1 MKAIVR
7 KSLKNLSEERVLAAI
22 DAGYDVGRLMIEY
35 GATPDA
41 FSKHFIKS
49 FGRDRAMELIKGLAE
64 NKEKKKASTMVTITL
79 RSGDDPKKEI
89 SVSGIIDGQ
98 SSVADKR
105 EKIDHIFDMLAERV
119 SDQMLEQHEQEPDDD
134 FDFSAMDETI
144 GQAVLSRV
152 REQQL
157 RRELQELFD
166 KEDSM
171 LAEVELSIKNAM
183 LKRDDAAIKIS
194 DINAE
199 LRSCENERSALEIR
213 IGRCQENLDWGLPR
227 RKSDLHRK
235 ATDALSRLNSCS
247 GKNREKQEK
256 KYSALLTEIE
266 NCESEIKAAA
276 EKLARLNEA
285 LETLRSRI
293 AMLTD
298 EKSHLKDTLKDV
310 DSELKKLE
318 AQKKKMLQAR
328 FYLKMYEEG
337 VSVTTR
343 NVEND
348 LVSDDI
354 RPMTDPEISGSMDWT
369 DKLRTYEE
377 KTGKSLSSY
386 DIVALVRILY
396 LAPKQKQGY
405 EIVYGEGTE
414 YLSDTITYF
423 LGRK

>member
-1 MKAIVR
+1 MKARTV

-49 FGRDRAMELIKGLAE
+49 FGRDRATELIKGLAE
-64 NKEKKKASTMVTITL
+64 NKEKKKASTMVTVTL

-105 EKIDHIFDMLAERV
+105 EKIDRIFDMLAKRIG
-119 SDQMLEQHEQEPDDD
+119 DQMLEQHESEPDDD
-134 FDFSAMDETI
+134 FDFSAVDETI

-166 KEDSM
+166 KEDLL
-171 LAEVELSIKNAM
+171 LADVELSIKNAM
-183 LKRDDAAIKIS
+183 LKRDDIATKIS

-199 LRSCENERSALEIR
+199 LRSCENDRSALEIR
-213 IGRCQENLDWGLPR
+213 ISRCQENCDWGLPK

-256 KYSALLTEIE
+256 KYSSLLAEIE
-266 NCESEIKAAA
+266 ECEREMEVAA
-276 EKLARLNEA
+276 EKLVRLNGD
-285 LETLRSRI
+285 LETLSFRI

-298 EKSHLKDTLKDV
+298 ERADLKDALKDV
-310 DSELKKLE
+310 DAELKKLE

-337 VSVTTR
+337 VAVTTR

-348 LVSDDI
+348 LVSDDL
-354 RPMTDPEISGSMDWT
+354 RPMTDPEIFGSVDWT

-377 KTGKSLSSY
+377 KNHKSFSNN

-405 EIVYGEGTE
+405 EIIYGEGTE
-414 YLSDTITYF
+414 YLSETITYF